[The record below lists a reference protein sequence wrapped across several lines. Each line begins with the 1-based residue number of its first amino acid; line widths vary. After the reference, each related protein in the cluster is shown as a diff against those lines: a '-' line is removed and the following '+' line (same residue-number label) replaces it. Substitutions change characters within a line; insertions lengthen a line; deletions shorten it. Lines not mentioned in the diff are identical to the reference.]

1 MMPGGVVLIVRSD
14 AAGVE
19 TELVGG
25 VMACPACDGVL
36 GPWGFARS
44 RRLRTEESPVELRPR
59 RARCRSCKGTH
70 VLLDDVALARRVDVV
85 AVIGTAMLAAARGAG
100 FRRAAELIGR
110 PATTV
115 RGWLRRARA
124 AAARIREH
132 FTRWAHAL
140 DASLPAMEPAGSSLG
155 DAVAAVGVAARAA
168 SVAFGP
174 RSAWSWA
181 SVLSGGWLLCN
192 TSSPW
197 PAP

>member
-1 MMPGGVVLIVRSD
+1 MPGGIVLIVRSD
-14 AAGVE
+14 AARVE
-19 TELVGG
+19 SELAAGTMG
-25 VMACPACDGVL
+25 CPACGGVL

-44 RRLRTEESPVELRPR
+44 RWLRAEGSPVELRPR
-59 RARCRSCKGTH
+59 RSRCRSCKRTH
-70 VLLDDVALARRVDVV
+70 VLLGDVALVRRVDVV
-85 AVIGTAMLAAARGAG
+85 AVIGTALLAAARGAG
-100 FRRAAELIGR
+100 FRRAAELVGR

-124 AAARIREH
+124 MAARIREH

-140 DASLPAMEPAGSSLG
+140 DASLPAIEPAGSSLG
-155 DAVAAVGVAARAA
+155 DAVGALGIAARAA
-168 SVAFGP
+168 IVALGP

-192 TSSPW
+192 TNSPW

>member
-1 MMPGGVVLIVRSD
+1 MPGGIVLIVRSD

-19 TELVGG
+19 TELVAG
-25 VMACPACDGVL
+25 MLACPACDGVL

-44 RRLRTEESPVELRPR
+44 RRLRAQERPVELRPR
-59 RARCRSCKGTH
+59 RARCRSCKKTH
-70 VLLDDVALARRVDVV
+70 VLLDDVALVRRVDVV
-85 AVIGTAMLAAARGAG
+85 AVIGTALLAAARGAG

-140 DASLPAMEPAGSSLG
+140 DASLPAIEPAGSALA
-155 DAVAAVGVAARAA
+155 DALAALGVAARAA
-168 SVAFGP
+168 SVALGP
-174 RSAWSWA
+174 RPAWSWV
-181 SVLSGGWLLCN
+181 SVLSGGRLLAN

-197 PAP
+197 PAS